1 MGSPIP
7 RCAGTSPL
15 RWGSGPKGNV
25 INLRKKYLPSRPKGF
40 PLGGSCLRSRLKRC
54 PRYTSFVYSDR
65 RSYPSGDT
73 SSDPLRGP
81 PSPPRGRLLE
91 TAPLKLMTL
100 ARRADRASPRLPD
113 KSGFACDSNSYNK
126 LYNVCYTG
134 SSRKPEIHFLTVFFD
149 TITLYV
155 SCFSLFTINH
165 EGITKAIPSY
175 CYRRKKSH
183 IKHTHLHMLFRK
195 GMDKREA
202 LLRGGQHAAG
212 RADPVEGTL

>member
-1 MGSPIP
+1 MDSLLSIVKLYNVC
-7 RCAGTSPL
+7 RCIL
-15 RWGSGPKGNV
+15 FDYFRRFRL
-25 INLRKKYLPSRPKGF
+25 NLLHLDAKLTV
-40 PLGGSCLRSRLKRC
+40 L
-54 PRYTSFVYSDR
+54 
-65 RSYPSGDT
+65 
-73 SSDPLRGP
+73 
-81 PSPPRGRLLE
+81 PPRGRLLE
-91 TAPLKLMTL
+91 TAQLKLMTL
-100 ARRADRASPRLPD
+100 ARRADRASPRPPD

-134 SSRKPEIHFLTVFFD
+134 SSRKPEIHFLPVFFD